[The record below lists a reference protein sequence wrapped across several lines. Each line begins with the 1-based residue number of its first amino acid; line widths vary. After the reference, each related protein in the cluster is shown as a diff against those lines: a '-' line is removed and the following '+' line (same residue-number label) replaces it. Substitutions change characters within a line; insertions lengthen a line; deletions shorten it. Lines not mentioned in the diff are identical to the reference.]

1 MKQLAKKLYARYAAG
16 ELVNTIDF
24 LAESPADL
32 ERFIKESLKAHAT
45 RMAFHKAVMKKN
57 SSKTALS
64 VYLRCRARDRL
75 HIWLDD
81 LHCGTLRYL

>member
-1 MKQLAKKLYARYAAG
+1 MKQLAKKLYVRYAAG

-24 LAESPADL
+24 LAESPADF
-32 ERFIKESLKAHAT
+32 ERFIKESLKAHAA
-45 RMAFHKAVMKKN
+45 RMAFHKAVMK
-57 SSKTALS
+57 KTALS

-81 LHCGTLRYL
+81 LHCGTLRHL